1 MPMPHEE
8 MRRLIKRRIRGKDGA
23 ERIDALKA
31 CLDLLP
37 GYYSGP
43 YGELRKWVTEE
54 IAQARVRKQSR
65 HTDSLAVPRQG
76 DAQIV
81 LLGPPNAGKS
91 SLLKA
96 LCGRQVA
103 VGDYPFTTLR
113 PIAATALINHA
124 HIQLVEI
131 PGLIEGAHMGK
142 GGGKQLLAC
151 ARNADGLI
159 YVLPLDDGGMD
170 GLRIVMQEVSHL
182 DLELT
187 PLVVCTKNDLPGAD
201 AVWQAVQSEFA
212 AHALLSVSTGTGAGL
227 EALRAAIWSMS
238 GLMRVFPRRN
248 NQSGTPFI
256 LQRDSTLRDFARAVH
271 REIAGRVNKGRVFG
285 ESAKF
290 PGQLV
295 GPDHVLLDGDQVEI
309 IV

>member
-8 MRRLIKRRIRGKDGA
+8 MRRLIKRRIHGKSGA
-23 ERIDALKA
+23 ERINALRA

-43 YGELRKWVTEE
+43 YGEVRKWVMEE
-54 IAQARVRKQSR
+54 IEQAKVRKQSR
-65 HTDSLAVPRQG
+65 HTDSLAIPRQG

-91 SLLKA
+91 SLLRA

-131 PGLIEGAHMGK
+131 PGLIEGAHLGR

-159 YVLPLDDGGMD
+159 YVLPLDSDGIA
-170 GLRIVMQEVSHL
+170 GLQTVMQEVGQL
-182 DLELT
+182 ALELP
-187 PLVVCTKNDLPGAD
+187 PLLVCTKRDLPGAD
-201 AVWQAVQSEFA
+201 AAWQAAQSMFPEYQ
-212 AHALLSVSTGTGAGL
+212 LLAVSASTGEGL
-227 EALRAAIWSMS
+227 EALVAAIWEMS

-248 NQSGTPFI
+248 NQSDTPFI
-256 LQRDSTLRDFARAVH
+256 LRQGSTLRDFAGAVH
-271 REIAGRVNKGRVFG
+271 REIAGRISKGRVWG
-285 ESAKF
+285 QSARF

-295 GPDHVLLDGDQVEI
+295 SPEHVLQDGDQVEI